1 MKVKRILFFLCLVY
15 NVVAQTPASRPGS
28 SRKAEIIV
36 KTKAIVEEINHLK
49 LLKTQYALS
58 PEYADVYADEEGQIR
73 KVIMYGGYPE
83 ANFLT
88 IEYFDEEGNLC
99 HLIFEEGDACE
110 GGDYCPENTSMYQ
123 HCGNAYFRNK
133 KLIALESKYWCGDDM
148 VLISRNGIM
157 LEESKYLDD
166 GYHKNTQRLEDLIVE
181 RKKDTSCTLE
191 IKKSTELFSF
201 SKDSLKIN
209 DNVVVNANDVIIREE
224 PGLKSGKEN
233 KFDSGLVVKIVEI
246 GDPET
251 IEKFGTHKWYKI
263 EHWLGS
269 GWIFGAFIEPVY
281 FEYE

>member
-1 MKVKRILFFLCLVY
+1 MKVKRVLFFLCLVSS
-15 NVVAQTPASRPGS
+15 VAAQTPVSLQDS
-28 SRKAEIIV
+28 SKKAEVVV
-36 KTKAIVEEINHLK
+36 KTKAIVEEINNLK
-49 LLKTQYALS
+49 LLKTQYTLGS
-58 PEYADVYADEEGQIR
+58 EYADVYADEEGQIR

-83 ANFLT
+83 SNFLT
-88 IEYFDEEGNLC
+88 IEYFDEEGNIC

-110 GGDYCPENTSMYQ
+110 RGDYCPENTSMYQ
-123 HCGNAYFRNK
+123 HCGNAYFNNQK
-133 KLIALESKYWCGDDM
+133 VIVLESKYWCGDTL
-148 VLISRNGIM
+148 VLISCDDVM
-157 LEESKYLDD
+157 LRESEYLCD
-166 GYHKNTQRLEDLIVE
+166 GYHRNTQRLKELIVE
-181 RKKDTSCTLE
+181 RGKDTSCNLE

-209 DNVVVNANDVIIREE
+209 DNVVINSNDVIIREG
-224 PGLKSGKEN
+224 PGLKSGKKH
-233 KFDSGLVVKIVEI
+233 KFDSGMVVKIIEI